1 MRDIVKA
8 LRHLN
13 VSNWSLDYEPK
24 NEAEFKEAFGINILD
39 SDGAPTSFSRD
50 SADFPV
56 TWNQLVQADDL
67 IALREERN
75 KVIAKTDWRA
85 LNDLTLDSDWRIYR
99 QSLRDITE
107 TYSSLDSA
115 IWPEEPS
122 S

>member
-24 NEAEFKEAFGINILD
+24 NEAEFKEAFGINILN

-56 TWNQLVQADDL
+56 TWNQLVEADDL
-67 IALREERN
+67 IALREVRN
-75 KVIAKTDWRA
+75 DMLVKTDWRA
-85 LNDLTLDSDWRIYR
+85 LNDLTLDSDWKVYR
-99 QSLRDITE
+99 QSLRDITKS
-107 TYSSLDSA
+107 YKNLDTVV
-115 IWPEEPS
+115 WPEEPLP
-122 S
+122 